1 MIDESPEVGWSQR
14 ERPPRKRRRNA
25 KPLVA
30 AGVLLAFGFGV
41 AFGEAIHDNPK
52 PGGTRTIEQTV
63 TPSVTPLRP

>member
-1 MIDESPEVGWSQR
+1 MIDETPEAAWQAR
-14 ERPPRKRRRNA
+14 ERPARKRRRNT

-41 AFGEAIHDNPK
+41 AFGEAIHDNPR